1 MNAADVAGLLEVVA
15 AERPELLRPLVKAL
29 EYSRA
34 AAGVADLGDVWGI
47 GAPGPEEE
55 DRGDKLFE
63 IAAKTSAG
71 LDQLERKRAFGWN
84 HPRELIDGAN
94 VAALQGFAHQRRVRV
109 RNARR
114 EARLSLIARKL
125 DQVAEADRRR
135 RAVERFL
142 GEPVQPVDPK
152 WLREFLKR

>member
-1 MNAADVAGLLEVVA
+1 MNAADVTGVLEIVA
-15 AERPELLRPLVKAL
+15 TERPDLLRPLIKAL

-34 AAGVADLGDVWGI
+34 VADVAELGDVWGL
-47 GAPGPEEE
+47 GPPGPEEE
-55 DRGDKLFE
+55 DRSGKLFE

-71 LDQLERKRAFGWN
+71 LDQLERKRAFGWD

-94 VAALQGFAHQRRVRV
+94 VAALQGFAHERRVRV
-109 RNARR
+109 RNTRR

-142 GEPVQPVDPK
+142 GEPIKPVDPK